1 MLTFDQIEKDPEI
14 QEYIKKSDE
23 FLSEIG
29 YTEHSFAH
37 VKKVA
42 LDAGNIL
49 TTLGYDEHLVE
60 LAKMAGYIHDIG
72 NMINRVDHAHNG
84 AILAFALLKERGM
97 PPADLA
103 MIAGAVGNH
112 DEATGLPISPVSAAL
127 ILADK
132 SDVRRTR
139 IRDLGNI
146 TTDIHDR
153 VNYAVTDSKLIL
165 DLVSKDVSLKLKV
178 DVHVSSVMEY
188 FEIFL
193 GRMLMCKKAAEYFGF
208 KFGLVINRQRLL

>member
-1 MLTFDQIEKDPEI
+1 M
-14 QEYIKKSDE
+14 
-23 FLSEIG
+23 
-29 YTEHSFAH
+29 
-37 VKKVA
+37 
-42 LDAGNIL
+42 
-49 TTLGYDEHLVE
+49 
-60 LAKMAGYIHDIG
+60 
-72 NMINRVDHAHNG
+72 
-84 AILAFALLKERGM
+84 
-97 PPADLA
+97 
-103 MIAGAVGNH
+103 
-112 DEATGLPISPVSAAL
+112 
-127 ILADK
+127 
-132 SDVRRTR
+132 RRTR

>member
-49 TTLGYDEHLVE
+49 TTLGYDEHMVE